1 MDVQEA
7 EVAGVWGEAQVT
19 DIYYVT
25 QISQISQ
32 ILLSHRN
39 HGNHGNFYSKE
50 LRNKGMDR
58 LLMDDSHRD
67 DCLILVENKG
77 LILLEEC

>member
-1 MDVQEA
+1 MSHGYFLCHTDLTDPTDV
-7 EVAGVWGEAQVT
+7 
-19 DIYYVT
+19 
-25 QISQISQ
+25 
-32 ILLSHRN
+32 L
-39 HGNHGNFYSKE
+39 YSKE

-77 LILLEEC
+77 LILLEEL